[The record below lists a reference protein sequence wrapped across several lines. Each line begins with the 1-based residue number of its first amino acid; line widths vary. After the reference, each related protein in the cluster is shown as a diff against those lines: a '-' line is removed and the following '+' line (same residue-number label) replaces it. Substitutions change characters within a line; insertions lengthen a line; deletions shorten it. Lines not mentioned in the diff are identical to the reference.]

1 VDLVLEM
8 GGKRGTWV
16 CEIKRSPAAGLSK
29 GFSVALED
37 LQPNKAFVVHGGKDR
52 YPKRDGVEAIGL
64 VEMAQL
70 LAGG

>member
-1 VDLVLEM
+1 
-8 GGKRGTWV
+8 
-16 CEIKRSPAAGLSK
+16 
-29 GFSVALED
+29 VALED